1 MKPVIGSSL
10 QVILQASS
18 RNIVDHRLKE
28 PLTAHILGGAEGMK
42 NIV

>member
-1 MKPVIGSSL
+1 MKPVIGSFL

-18 RNIVDHRLKE
+18 RGIVDHRLKK
-28 PLTAHILGGAEGMK
+28 PLTADNLGGAEGME